1 MQDDVIKSTESVI
14 KRRIINESEY
24 EWFFN
29 AFDQEKRNEIFRII
43 YHFLFIKNGTSEIG
57 NSPEKL
63 GDYIIAKD
71 DIYVNKTN
79 EEILILFEKNKTKL
93 NERLKIYNI
102 KLTIKYLYELFLEE
116 DNLKTNN
123 FFTISCLRKIRFKE
137 QYEWICNPNYLLY
150 FQYFVLKYEKPTRI
164 KSIDE
169 ENEEKEKNTIDS
181 FIKANEL
188 LKNENYIYIIDK
200 GINNIDFNKL
210 FEKGRKE
217 FDLSKDNIFEYLD
230 YNDKDPKQIP
240 DSQYI
245 YNNNY
250 INIINFCFQSNFTNL
265 IYSFHNGNY
274 FFEFNLI
281 NYLNYFQTQ
290 RYRFLYLNINKI
302 NKIFYNKYLFK
313 KYLGYWISKLFK
325 DIEKQ
330 NSEKKDDENINNKLN
345 YLDFTN
351 ELMDLIFQNKEK
363 YLEIILDKLN
373 KKFLKLYEED
383 VDNRFN
389 LRDNIL
395 VILNNIN
402 VSDVQWIETLNF
414 RNLQIL
420 FIFNIQ
426 NNFDTFQFYY
436 YEHYKLK
443 KFFLENK
450 DEIIYKDPIE
460 ENTNENFYSI
470 FQSKDEYEKT
480 KKELINQILKRF
492 KNKVDELLNILYI
505 LNFSKLLNQI
515 KKGDDSIT
523 KLKMNLGISSIL
535 NILKP
540 FCPIINF
547 CVSVQDYVKF
557 NIDDIKFKEKIF
569 CDIVK
574 EIYKSSMI
582 NYLNN
587 NLNELDL
594 NDMKGQLLE
603 KDIILSILT
612 GQIKDNKY
620 NEYLNFKE
628 IKVPSIY
635 CLNKTELNDYEDN
648 KNNNVIITQE
658 SKTAE
663 LYDFAFKIN
672 KKGQN
677 YMKLGQISIFKDM
690 DDLQRLNQESIILDI
705 INFELNKEKLNLGKI
720 DSYSFVIITSINV
733 FNNYKNLNEK
743 KKQINHTFF
752 RMKEHCKK
760 NNFELYIYNYF
771 ENNMYIYN
779 ENNDDIENCYE
790 FFENINKINLYD
802 KESDLYKFI
811 KCSKKKLSL
820 KLTNKNLLYPIENY
834 YQANIN
840 KKISIINLAKYE
852 FNPSMIKMFTGINN
866 IGIAFWNYSNNKEF
880 KNLLINLNNKTEYF
894 VGNTISEN
902 ESNIFSNPNNQRI
915 HTLLFSLKE
924 EENNIDSKKKQFLQK
939 KRQNKQ
945 LYNGNFSELN
955 DNKQKKK
962 KLN

>member
-1 MQDDVIKSTESVI
+1 MEDNIIKSTESDI
-14 KRRIINESEY
+14 KRRIINEFKY
-24 EWFFN
+24 EWFFK
-29 AFDQEKRNEIFRII
+29 AFDQEKRNEIFGII
-43 YHFLFIKNGTSEIG
+43 YHFLFIKNEKSEIQ

-63 GDYIIAKD
+63 EDYIIAID

-79 EEILILFEKNKTKL
+79 EEILILFEKNETKL
-93 NERLKIYNI
+93 NERLNIYNI
-102 KLTIKYLYELFLEE
+102 KLTKKYLYYLFLEE
-116 DNLKTNN
+116 DKLKTNN
-123 FFTISCLRKIRFKE
+123 FFMISCLRKIRFEE

-150 FQYFVLKYEKPTRI
+150 FQYFILKYEKPTRI

-169 ENEEKEKNTIDS
+169 KNEEKEKNTIDS
-181 FIKANEL
+181 FSKANEL
-188 LKNENYIYIIDK
+188 LKNENFIYIMD
-200 GINNIDFNKL
+200 GGVNNVDFNKL
-210 FEKGRKE
+210 FEKGSKE
-217 FDLSKDNIFEYLD
+217 FNLSKDNIFEYLD
-230 YNDKDPKQIP
+230 YNEKDPKQIV

-250 INIINFCFQSNFTNL
+250 IDVINFSFQSNFTNL
-265 IYSFHNGNY
+265 IYSFQNGNY

-281 NYLNYFQTQ
+281 NILNYFQTKK
-290 RYRFLYLNINKI
+290 YRFLYLNINKI

-313 KYLGYWISKLFK
+313 KYLGYWISKLFR
-325 DIEKQ
+325 DI
-330 NSEKKDDENINNKLN
+330 DENKNNKIN
-345 YLDFTN
+345 YLNFIND
-351 ELMDLIFQNKEK
+351 LMDSIFKNKQK

-373 KKFLKLYEED
+373 NKFLKPYEKD

-402 VSDVQWIETLNF
+402 VLDIQWIEKMKF
-414 RNLQIL
+414 GNLQIL

-426 NNFDTFQFYY
+426 NNFDIFQFYY
-436 YEHYKLK
+436 YEPYKLK
-443 KFFLENK
+443 KIFLENE

-460 ENTNENFYSI
+460 ENINENFYLI

-480 KKELINQILKRF
+480 KKELINRILESF
-492 KNKVDELLNILYI
+492 KNNVDKLLNIVYI
-505 LNFSKLLNQI
+505 WNSSKLLNQI
-515 KKGDDSIT
+515 KKEDDSIT
-523 KLKMNLGISSIL
+523 NLKMNLGISSVL

-547 CVSVQDYVKF
+547 YVSVQDNVKF
-557 NIDDIKFKEKIF
+557 NIDDIKFKEKF
-569 CDIVK
+569 FYDFLK
-574 EIYKSSMI
+574 EIYKSTMVK
-582 NYLNN
+582 YLNN

-594 NDMKGQLLE
+594 NDMKGPLLE

-612 GQIKDNKY
+612 GQIKEGKY
-620 NEYLNFKE
+620 NDFLIFKE

-635 CLNKTELNDYEDN
+635 CLNKSELNDYEDN
-648 KNNNVIITQE
+648 KNNNVIIIQE

-672 KKGQN
+672 KKGKN
-677 YMKLGQISIFKDM
+677 HMKLGQISIFKDM
-690 DDLQRLNQESIILDI
+690 DDLLRLNQESIILDI

-733 FNNYKNLNEK
+733 FNEYKNLNEN
-743 KKQINHTFF
+743 KQINHTFF

-760 NNFELYIYNYF
+760 NNFELYIYDYF
-771 ENNMYIYN
+771 ENIMYIYK
-779 ENNDDIENCYE
+779 EDNDDIEICNE

-811 KCSKKKLSL
+811 ECSKKKLSL
-820 KLTNKNLLYPIENY
+820 KLTKKNLLYPIENY

-840 KKISIINLAKYE
+840 KKIRIINLAKYE

-894 VGNTISEN
+894 EGKTIIEN
-902 ESNIFSNPNNQRI
+902 EPNIFSIPNNQRI

-924 EENNIDSKKKQFLQK
+924 EENNIDIKKKEFLQK
-939 KRQNKQ
+939 KDKIK
-945 LYNGNFSELN
+945 YYIMEISLN
-955 DNKQKKK
+955 
-962 KLN
+962 